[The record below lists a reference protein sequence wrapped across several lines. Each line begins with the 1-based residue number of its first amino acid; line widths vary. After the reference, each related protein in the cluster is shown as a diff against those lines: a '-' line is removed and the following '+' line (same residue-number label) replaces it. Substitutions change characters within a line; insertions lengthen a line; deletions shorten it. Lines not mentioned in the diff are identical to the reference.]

1 VTPRQQRV
9 MKAIPVFGAITAIT
23 AVIAALLFFVHSANS
38 NRTSGAPAHH
48 ATYSASDVKRYE
60 YETAVHTL
68 SGVAADFAL
77 FIDDT
82 SGKAYTAYHD
92 VTCDGRPCATSA
104 KLADG
109 SFAVTLPVAFS
120 YSAGSQGFDKPEM
133 GRVSS
138 LTFWNAKTHQAE
150 TITATS
156 GETVKLPE
164 VLYRRNVEV
173 VAVGES
179 VYTSPD
185 YIRVGAGGSSFVLP
199 KIPVWYE
206 DGGSFYGTI
215 ELARITRGSD
225 GGFYICLPDGY
236 TQLGDTIV
244 GGMPAKILPSGC
256 ER

>member
-1 VTPRQQRV
+1 MASRQERLV
-9 MKAIPVFGAITAIT
+9 KAIPILAVVTAIT
-23 AVIAALLFFVHSANS
+23 AVIAALAFFVNSANDNHDHPS
-38 NRTSGAPAHH
+38 ETS
-48 ATYSASDVKRYE
+48 TYAASDVERYE
-60 YETAVHTL
+60 YETALHTQ

-77 FIDDT
+77 FIDDS

-92 VTCDGRPCATSA
+92 VTCDGRPCAVST
-104 KLADG
+104 KLPDG

-164 VLYRRNVEV
+164 VLYRRNVETV
-173 VAVGES
+173 TVGES

-206 DGGSFYGTI
+206 NSGSFYGTV
-215 ELARITRGSD
+215 EMARITRGSD
-225 GGFYICLPDGY
+225 GGFYVCLPSGY
-236 TQLGDTIV
+236 AQLGDTVV